1 MAELILFC
9 YTCKHF
15 LCFEEITFCMRHM
28 DGAPMEILITKECD
42 FWEDMFEDEEEED

>member
-1 MAELILFC
+1 MTELILFC

-15 LCFEEITFCMRHM
+15 IYFEKTTFCEKYL

-42 FWEDMFEDEEEED
+42 FWEDRFEDDED